1 MLYDIEVV
9 TGALRRIRIQ
19 LLATPHAGRPLI
31 AGNVQA
37 ITQNRKGNGSVHGKK
52 KTKETGSSRK
62 SIGEIKTIR
71 KVRLHRTFWKIVRV
85 CISQK

>member
-1 MLYDIEVV
+1 MLAALSSLGTCRQSHK
-9 TGALRRIRIQ
+9 TGREMAQ
-19 LLATPHAGRPLI
+19 YTE
-31 AGNVQA
+31 
-37 ITQNRKGNGSVHGKK
+37 KK